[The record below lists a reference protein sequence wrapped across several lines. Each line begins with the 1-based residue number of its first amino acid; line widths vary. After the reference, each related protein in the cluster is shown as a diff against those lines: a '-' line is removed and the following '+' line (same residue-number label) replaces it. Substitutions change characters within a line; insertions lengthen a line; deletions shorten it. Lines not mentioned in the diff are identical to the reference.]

1 MAGEHG
7 KSNQKGNRLLRAAG
21 AIGAWTMLSRLLGFA
36 RDILL
41 ARLLG
46 AGAMADAFFV
56 AFKLP
61 NFFRRMFAEGTM
73 GVTVTPVLARQR
85 QAGDAAAHDYLN
97 AIATLLAI
105 ALTLFTIAGMIGMP
119 WLLWLFAPG
128 FADEPDR
135 WAESLKLARLMFPYL
150 ALISL
155 TALAWAVLNTHERF
169 WLPAATPALL
179 NLAII
184 AAGILLAPAMDDPA
198 TALAIG
204 VIAGGALQLAA
215 QIPALAAIGWR
226 PRPSFAFRQPAV
238 LETLRLFGP
247 ALLAVAAVQ
256 INILV
261 GTILATLLEPGA
273 VSWLYYADRIVQLP
287 LALFGIAMGAAL
299 LPLISR
305 LLAAGEEQRA
315 AREIASGLAWLSW
328 ITLPAVAGILLL
340 AEPII
345 RTLFEHGAFTA
356 ADAGATARA
365 LQAYAIGLIAF
376 CWIKPLSSGCYAHK
390 DANAPAR
397 YAAINVGVNLA
408 LSLALMPWL
417 AHAGLALATSL
428 AAFINAGLLYRRL
441 SRRHGG
447 LLERRDLHRIGRA
460 LLASLLMAGCLAA
473 MMAAAPFPESGKIAQ
488 AGWLAMMIGAG
499 AGVFF
504 LAAFALGER
513 GLIPRANRKTQG
525 KGGRDA
531 S

>member
-1 MAGEHG
+1 MAGEHD
-7 KSNQKGNRLLRAAG
+7 KSNRSGNRLLRAAG
-21 AIGAWTMLSRLLGFA
+21 AIGAWTMASRLLGFA

-46 AGAMADAFFV
+46 AGPLADAFFV

-85 QAGDAAAHDYLN
+85 EQGEEAARRYLD
-97 AIATLLAI
+97 AIATLLLL
-105 ALTLFTIAGMIGMP
+105 ALTLFTIAGVILMP
-119 WLLWLFAPG
+119 WLLLAFAPG

-198 TALAIG
+198 LALAIG
-204 VIAGGALQLAA
+204 VIAGGVLQLAV
-215 QIPALAAIGWR
+215 QMPALAAIGWR
-226 PRPSFAFRQPAV
+226 PRPSLAFGQPAV
-238 LETLRLFGP
+238 RETLRLFGP

-261 GTILATLLEPGA
+261 GTILATLLPAGA

-305 LLAAGEEQRA
+305 LLAAGETQRA

-356 ADAGATARA
+356 ADAAATARA
-365 LQAYAIGLIAF
+365 LQAYGIGLIAF
-376 CWIKPLSSGCYAHK
+376 CWIKPLASGCYAHQ
-390 DANAPAR
+390 DATAPAR
-397 YAAINVGVNLA
+397 YAALNVGVNLA

-417 AHAGLALATSL
+417 GHAGLALATSL
-428 AAFINAGLLYRRL
+428 AAFVNAALLYRRL

-447 LLERRDLHRIGRA
+447 LLDRHDAARIGRA
-460 LLASLLMAGCLAA
+460 LLATLLMMGFLLA
-473 MMAAAPFPESGKIAQ
+473 MMEAAPFPEAGKLAQ
-488 AGWLAMMIGAG
+488 AGWLATAIALA

-504 LAAFALGER
+504 VAAFALGER
-513 GLIPRANRKTQG
+513 ELMARMRRSHGKQDGRA
-525 KGGRDA
+525 
-531 S
+531 